1 MKLVTFG
8 CSFTEGHE
16 SHIKELWPNY
26 LSKLIGTRL
35 NNQGFRGSSNKYI
48 AFKVLN
54 YDFDQSDIVVILWTL
69 ANRTCILTDY
79 DVLTLG
85 PWQVGRP
92 KNKDKKKEQE
102 RKKSEVWYRKLYNE
116 YDSIIDQHM
125 YIQHIYYH
133 LKNKGI
139 KSYHLYYSPER
150 SNKESLQWFN
160 VPMLETSFKKISQKH
175 PKASDNKH
183 PGPQAHF
190 EFAETLHN
198 EIKELS

>member
-1 MKLVTFG
+1 LKLVTFG
-8 CSFTEGHE
+8 CSLTEGHE
-16 SHIKELWPNY
+16 NQTEGLWPNY
-26 LSKLIGTRL
+26 LSKLLGKKL
-35 NNQGFRGSSNKYI
+35 DNQGFRGSSNKYI

-54 YDFDQSDIVVILWTL
+54 YNFNPSDTVVILWTY
-69 ANRTCILTDY
+69 ADRTCILPNN

-85 PWQVGRP
+85 PWQIGRP
-92 KNKDKKKEQE
+92 KSQVKKKEQE
-102 RKKSEVWYRKLYNE
+102 RKKSRVWYRNFYNE

-125 YIQHIYYH
+125 HIQHIYYY
-133 LKNKGI
+133 LKSKGI
-139 KSYHLYYSPER
+139 KSYHLYYHPELCNKDSP
-150 SNKESLQWFN
+150 QWFN
-160 VPMLETSFKKISQKH
+160 VPMLKTSIITITEKH